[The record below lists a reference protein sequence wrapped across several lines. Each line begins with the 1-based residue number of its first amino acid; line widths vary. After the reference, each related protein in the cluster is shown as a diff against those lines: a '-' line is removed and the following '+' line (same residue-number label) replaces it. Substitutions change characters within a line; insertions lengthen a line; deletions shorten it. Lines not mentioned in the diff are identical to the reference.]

1 MAQPRASPRATCGSS
16 GCVGGSLPVV
26 LVHTLVMTLRIT
38 NAAAIAARPPMIL
51 VVRSALVL
59 SSAIRA
65 VLSAIPT
72 ISSSHA
78 RCTGPAFVDSGGEF
92 GRVPGADQ
100 PVGDTRVGQRQAD
113 RLLEVRSRIQPGSR
127 VGVRAAQPARLL
139 FAHRDRLGH

>member
-26 LVHTLVMTLRIT
+26 FVHTRVMTLRIT

-51 VVRSALVL
+51 VIRSALVL

-65 VLSAIPT
+65 VLSAILSAIPT
-72 ISSSHA
+72 IPSSHV
-78 RCTGPAFVDSGGEF
+78 RHCGPAFVDGGGEF

-100 PVGDTRVGQRQAD
+100 PVGDTRVG
-113 RLLEVRSRIQPGSR
+113 
-127 VGVRAAQPARLL
+127 
-139 FAHRDRLGH
+139 